1 MGAKKNKDSL
11 GMDLVTELDDADGV
25 ADAVELHFAGG
36 RADGELVVRH
46 PADVEDERRRTGRP
60 PWLDQ
65 RVVAQIPQIDLRN
78 RKPFSR

>member
-1 MGAKKNKDSL
+1 
-11 GMDLVTELDDADGV
+11 MDLVTELDDADGV

-60 PWLDQ
+60 P
-65 RVVAQIPQIDLRN
+65 
-78 RKPFSR
+78 